1 MKTSSDGFWN
11 DKSTANNILKK
22 IKKINN
28 TIDFYNELSNQ
39 YELLDLYLTENIDNN
54 NVNAES
60 ISEMKIFSSLVKD
73 LEIRT
78 LLNNKD
84 DDKNVVLTIHPGS
97 GGKDSQDWAFMLY
110 RMYIKWA
117 ESNNYKYSILSYNE
131 GDETGI
137 KDASIQINADYA
149 FGKLQSERG
158 IHRLVRISP
167 FDSNAKRHTSF
178 AAVFIDPLIDDD
190 IDIEISDSDLKIDTY
205 RASGAGGQ
213 HVNKTDSAVRITHL
227 DSGITVQCQNQR
239 SQLKNKN
246 IAIKI
251 LKSRLYQLKLDEM
264 NDRKNELN
272 LEKKDIAWGSQIR
285 SYVFHPYNLI
295 KDHRTDY
302 ESSNIQKVLDGS
314 IDEYIKAYLLFN
326 MEKNNVK

>member
-39 YELLDLYLTENIDNN
+39 YELLDLYLTENINSN
-54 NVNAES
+54 NVNSES
-60 ISEMKIFSSLVKD
+60 IFELKVFSGLVKD

-78 LLNNKD
+78 LLNNND
-84 DDKNVVLTIHPGS
+84 DDKNVVLTIHPGA

-117 ESNNYKYSILSYNE
+117 ESNNYKYSILSYSE

-137 KDASIQINADYA
+137 KDVSIQINADYA

-178 AAVFIDPLIDDD
+178 AAVFIDPLICT
-190 IDIEISDSDLKIDTY
+190 ILSISGESYSVLPTETSLPPLSTMTFKF
-205 RASGAGGQ
+205 
-213 HVNKTDSAVRITHL
+213 
-227 DSGITVQCQNQR
+227 
-239 SQLKNKN
+239 
-246 IAIKI
+246 
-251 LKSRLYQLKLDEM
+251 EPM
-264 NDRKNELN
+264 NFSLC
-272 LEKKDIAWGSQIR
+272 S
-285 SYVFHPYNLI
+285 
-295 KDHRTDY
+295 
-302 ESSNIQKVLDGS
+302 
-314 IDEYIKAYLLFN
+314 
-326 MEKNNVK
+326 

>member
-1 MKTSSDGFWN
+1 M
-11 DKSTANNILKK
+11 
-22 IKKINN
+22 
-28 TIDFYNELSNQ
+28 IDFYNNLSNQ
-39 YELLDLYLTENIDNN
+39 YELLQLYSGENIDNN
-54 NVNAES
+54 IVSKDS
-60 ISEMKIFSSLVKD
+60 ILELKRFTKLVKN
-73 LEIRT
+73 LEIQT
-78 LLNNKD
+78 LLNNND
-84 DDKNVVLTIHPGS
+84 DDKNVILTIHPGA

-117 ESNNYKYSILSYNE
+117 ENNNYKYNILSYNE

-137 KDASIQINADYA
+137 KDVSIEINADYA

-178 AAVFIDPLIDDD
+178 AAVYIDPLIDDD
-190 IDIEISDSDLKIDTY
+190 IDVEINENDLKIDTY

-213 HVNKTDSAVRITHL
+213 HVNKTDSAVRIKHL
-227 DSGITVQCQNQR
+227 PTNIIVQCQNQR

-251 LKSRLYQLKLDEM
+251 LKSRLYQLKLDERI
-264 NDRKNELN
+264 NKKNELN

-295 KDHRTDY
+295 KDHRTNF
-302 ESSNIQKVLDGS
+302 ETSNIQKVLDGN
-314 IDEYIKAYLLFN
+314 IDEYIKQYLLFK
-326 MEKNNVK
+326 MEKNNGI